1 MNTGVEVYGD
11 SIPSWADALS
21 QTLEVGEHMTDLL
34 E

>member
-1 MNTGVEVYGD
+1 MNRGVEGYGD
-11 SIPSWADALS
+11 SIPSWGDILS